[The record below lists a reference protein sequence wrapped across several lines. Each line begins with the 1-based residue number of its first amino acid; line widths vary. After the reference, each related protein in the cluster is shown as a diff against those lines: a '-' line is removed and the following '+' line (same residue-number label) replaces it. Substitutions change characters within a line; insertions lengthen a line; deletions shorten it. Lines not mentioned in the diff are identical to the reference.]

1 MYKLTHGKA
10 ALHVDTNQLSVNQ
23 LSFSTYGKAAL
34 HVDTIGATVA
44 LQIHTAHRFR
54 GRNTEGMVCPEEERH
69 EWMS

>member
-34 HVDTIGATVA
+34 HVDTVGATVA
-44 LQIHTAHRFR
+44 LQIHTAH
-54 GRNTEGMVCPEEERH
+54 GPEEETPKAWYVCPH
-69 EWMS
+69 E